1 MALPVI
7 RAAANK
13 ASSSVMDS
21 FKNVASQAFIE
32 PFRPLF
38 KNQVIDTIKEIQ
50 SDAKVLADKQKDDLE
65 ESLESYNQLNDGIES
80 LSDSSTN
87 QLDVLTNILEQV
99 TLHKE
104 MFFDQMTKAAKE
116 RALAGRSAREAAIED
131 AYESPAVPLSD
142 DGGDGKKSGGFMGGI
157 MKFLKGGFMRLAF
170 FTAIPL
176 LIAFFNSDTFKK
188 IGSYLKDKWPA
199 IKEAV
204 GRQFGNL
211 FLFFDDLKDIFTKF
225 FSDESSM
232 SDKYEAI
239 VFELPKAMFDYLRR
253 TADTVISLFG
263 DLIGVDFGKTPVTD
277 FINKITEVVTG
288 AFTAVTDAISPI
300 AKGVA
305 NTVQD
310 IIDGMPQ
317 GMREALGLQSRAE
330 KEAARLEKLRID
342 TSLQEQS
349 EAAMTREQYMA
360 AGGIEGE
367 QQRAKERRD
376 AQIAELAKSSGVEPV
391 TEKSGVPDLG
401 INVESLSA
409 RDRGAYNR
417 AVQQLQQK
425 RIDEE
430 TFRQKVSRFA
440 PDQVSGT
447 TGQIADQSRAPQQA
461 TQPGPVIIT
470 DNRSTVQDNSRT
482 TAVAGG
488 ANKAPVGVD

>member
-300 AKGVA
+300 AK
-305 NTVQD
+305 
-310 IIDGMPQ
+310 
-317 GMREALGLQSRAE
+317 L
-330 KEAARLEKLRID
+330 
-342 TSLQEQS
+342 SL
-349 EAAMTREQYMA
+349 
-360 AGGIEGE
+360 IH
-367 QQRAKERRD
+367 
-376 AQIAELAKSSGVEPV
+376 I
-391 TEKSGVPDLG
+391 
-401 INVESLSA
+401 
-409 RDRGAYNR
+409 
-417 AVQQLQQK
+417 
-425 RIDEE
+425 
-430 TFRQKVSRFA
+430 
-440 PDQVSGT
+440 
-447 TGQIADQSRAPQQA
+447 
-461 TQPGPVIIT
+461 
-470 DNRSTVQDNSRT
+470 
-482 TAVAGG
+482 
-488 ANKAPVGVD
+488 

>member
-7 RAAANK
+7 RAAANR

-50 SDAKVLADKQKDDLE
+50 SNAKVLADKQKDDLE
-65 ESLESYNQLNDGIES
+65 DSLTSYNELNDGIES

-104 MFFDQMTKAAKE
+104 MFFDQMTKAAKD
-116 RALAGRSAREAAIED
+116 RALAGRSAREEAIE
-131 AYESPAVPLSD
+131 AEYESPAVPLSD
-142 DGGDGKKSGGFMGGI
+142 DGGDGKKGGGMMGGI
-157 MKFLKGGFMRLAF
+157 MKFLKGGFMKLAF
-170 FTAIPL
+170 FAAIPL
-176 LIAFFNSDTFKK
+176 LIAFFNSDVFKK

-199 IKEAV
+199 IKEFF
-204 GRQFGNL
+204 GRTFGN
-211 FLFFDDLKDIFTKF
+211 FFMFFDDLKDIFTKF

-239 VFELPKAMFDYLRR
+239 VFELPKAIFDFLRR
-253 TADTVISLFG
+253 SADTVVSLFG

-277 FINKITEVVTG
+277 FINKITDVVTG
-288 AFTAVTDAISPI
+288 AFKAVTDAISPI
-300 AKGVA
+300 TKGVA
-305 NTVQD
+305 NTVQN
-310 IIDGMPQ
+310 IIDAMPE
-317 GMREALGLQSRAE
+317 GMREALGLQSRAQ
-330 KEAARLEKLRID
+330 KEAARQEKLRID

-349 EAAMTREQYMA
+349 EAALTREQYMA
-360 AGGIEGE
+360 AGGATGVESVTK
-367 QQRAKERRD
+367 Q
-376 AQIAELAKSSGVEPV
+376 SGV
-391 TEKSGVPDLG
+391 GVPDLG

-409 RDRGAYNR
+409 RDKGAYNR
-417 AVQQLQQK
+417 AVQQLEQK
-425 RIDEE
+425 RISEE
-430 TFRQKVSRFA
+430 QFRQKVSRFA
-440 PDQVSGT
+440 PEQVSGT
-447 TGQIADQSRAPQQA
+447 TGQIAEQSGNNQQTTQAP
-461 TQPGPVIIT
+461 PVIIT

-488 ANKAPVGVD
+488 TSKLPAGID